1 MDRVTVRY
9 VRFLSP
15 GSFVADDWTVP
26 VDSADPRAV
35 KWPENA
41 YMFTLHERVDV
52 LDGPKTFKG
61 QAKQIGPMY
70 YHPDSKVLTQAE
82 IAAKDDPRDSI
93 LLRNMRYNKWP
104 SVIYSRWG
112 NWPQPYK
119 AGECE
124 VLAPSELVSG

>member
-15 GSFVADDWTVP
+15 GSFVANDWTMP

-41 YMFTLHERVDV
+41 YAFTLHERVDV
-52 LDGPKTFKG
+52 MDGPDTFKG
-61 QAKQIGPMY
+61 EAKQIGPVY
-70 YHPDSKVLTQAE
+70 YHPDSRILTQAE
-82 IAAKDDPRDSI
+82 IAAKGAPRDRV
-93 LLRNMRYNKWP
+93 LLCNMRCNEWP

-112 NWPQPYK
+112 NWPQPYD
-119 AGECE
+119 AGKCE
-124 VLAPSELVSG
+124 VVAHV